1 MPNADRGSTPAG
13 FRMQL
18 LRRLNDHAREQKIAV
33 QRLQQ
38 QVAFERL
45 LARLAGSGQW
55 ILKGGFAL
63 QLRFGWGNRPTR
75 DIDLRTEA
83 DIREAIVRLRSEVA
97 ESSLSDQFTFDL
109 GELEN
114 ELQGA
119 PGGAVRIPVVARVAG
134 VVLAR
139 FHIDLASGD
148 AVIGPPVE
156 MQGSNLL
163 DFAGFQR
170 LRFPVYPIA
179 QHLAEKLHAYTLP
192 RDRENSRAKDLVDLV
207 TIVAIEAVDGRSLT
221 ASLHATFT
229 ARNSHSLPVSFP
241 EPPRGWAA
249 AYRKLADESLAVV
262 SANLSEGYRAAA
274 RFWDPVL
281 KGEVEGSRWDVRSKN
296 WQACPSTQA

>member
-1 MPNADRGSTPAG
+1 MPSADSGSTPAG

-75 DIDLRTEA
+75 DIDLRTET
-83 DIREAIVRLRSEVA
+83 DIREAVVRLRSEVA

-119 PGGAVRIPVVARVAG
+119 PGSAIRIPVVARVAG

-170 LRFPVYPIA
+170 LRFPVYPIT

-207 TIVAIEAVDGRSLT
+207 TIVAVEAVDGRSLT

-229 ARNSHSLPVSFP
+229 ARNSHSLPASFP

-249 AYRKLADESLAVV
+249 AYRKLAGESLAVV
-262 SANLSEGYRAAA
+262 SADLSEGYRAAA

-281 KGEVEGSRWDVRSKN
+281 TGEVEGSRWDVRSKN
-296 WQACPSTQA
+296 WQACPSAQA